1 MSILIAHW
9 IHIWWSSAICN
20 PYQMWYGKTLIW
32 CNKFFNFLQATTTI
46 HIHLHCEQIA
56 RTKWM
61 WECDPECKS
70 KLIQWRS
77 LEATLTKSQ
86 WQQSLRQIILQKLLN
101 AECCVCVAILQWL
114 PKAQSTQCQSHI
126 VINSESTG
134 VTVTSMQ
141 WKIDGVLRTKR
152 ISYHICLTSVS
163 MRSTENRGMNP
174 LNECLNF

>member
-1 MSILIAHW
+1 M
-9 IHIWWSSAICN
+9 
-20 PYQMWYGKTLIW
+20 QVKVDTMT
-32 CNKFFNFLQATTTI
+32 
-46 HIHLHCEQIA
+46 
-56 RTKWM
+56 
-61 WECDPECKS
+61 
-70 KLIQWRS
+70 S

-163 MRSTENRGMNP
+163 MRSTEKRGMNL